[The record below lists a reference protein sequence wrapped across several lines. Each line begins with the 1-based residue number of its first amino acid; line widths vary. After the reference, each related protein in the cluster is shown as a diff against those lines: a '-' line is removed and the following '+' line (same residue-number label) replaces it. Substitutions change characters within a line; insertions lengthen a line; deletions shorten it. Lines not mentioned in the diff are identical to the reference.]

1 MKVQK
6 IIATIVAIAIS
17 SAGFAK
23 EIATRPN
30 AVQASKSFNSKV
42 FDVDNSRK
50 IQAVELSKQEMQET
64 EGEFLLLVAIGLGA
78 IAFGMWVK
86 HGENYAKTGEPASI
100 KEVTKAGAID
110 GATAVMPGGSAI
122 GTVKKVKTVATVSKA
137 VSNTKKTTNVVNNTK
152 KLATTTTN
160 TVKTTTKPKGD
171 PILAALKDAKP
182 LGNRPNQVATDLNDG
197 TKVVFRK
204 DFRDQAHT
212 LSGPF
217 TGKGDINH
225 YNIEIRPAK
234 RFGASKK
241 PIEDFHIV
249 PQKNG
254 DLLLFNK
261 NMKQI
266 HLKNKK

>member
-42 FDVDNSRK
+42 FDVDNNRK

-64 EGEFLLLVAIGLGA
+64 EGEFLPLVAIGLGA
-78 IAFGMWVK
+78 IAFGMWIK
-86 HGENYAKTGEPASI
+86 HGESKATTGEWAST

-110 GATAVMPGGSAI
+110 GATAVMPGGAAV

-152 KLATTTTN
+152 KVATTTTN
-160 TVKTTTKPKGD
+160 TVKTTTKT
-171 PILAALKDAKP
+171 
-182 LGNRPNQVATDLNDG
+182 NVA
-197 TKVVFRK
+197 
-204 DFRDQAHT
+204 Q
-212 LSGPF
+212 
-217 TGKGDINH
+217 
-225 YNIEIRPAK
+225 
-234 RFGASKK
+234 
-241 PIEDFHIV
+241 
-249 PQKNG
+249 
-254 DLLLFNK
+254 
-261 NMKQI
+261 
-266 HLKNKK
+266 LKNKIPTKLIDKDDKVDMSKFTKLISQNGSKSDLADPKTGWRISPDRAGINSHKSHYKLLNKKGERIATLSKDGKVLRK

>member
-64 EGEFLLLVAIGLGA
+64 EGEFLPLVAIGLGA
-78 IAFGMWVK
+78 IAFGMWIK

-110 GATAVMPGGSAI
+110 GATAVMPGGSAV

-152 KLATTTTN
+152 KVATTTTN
-160 TVKTTTKPKGD
+160 TVNIWSKGSKPTPSANAYRHWKKHGSDFPQYQNAKQYVDGANNFVKNPPTGTLIKTKKGD
-171 PILAALKDAKP
+171 TMYYHTQTNTYAVTNRKGEIKTMYKP
-182 LGNRPNQVATDLNDG
+182 TR
-197 TKVVFRK
+197 
-204 DFRDQAHT
+204 
-212 LSGPF
+212 
-217 TGKGDINH
+217 GKA
-225 YNIEIRPAK
+225 Y
-234 RFGASKK
+234 F
-241 PIEDFHIV
+241 
-249 PQKNG
+249 NG
-254 DLLLFNK
+254 K
-261 NMKQI
+261 
-266 HLKNKK
+266 